1 MEQNSSGKETKSR
14 RTAQEDKKMENNMKE
29 LNMNEMEQVSG
40 GNTTPFGIG
49 MPTPTR
55 KIEYPKMP
63 APPDYV
69 PPILIP

>member
-1 MEQNSSGKETKSR
+1 
-14 RTAQEDKKMENNMKE
+14 MENNMKE
-29 LNMNEMEQVSG
+29 LNMNDLELVSG

-63 APPDYV
+63 PFPDYV
-69 PPILIP
+69 PIILIP